1 MTRPAD
7 PALTVVVLWLAGLG
21 AAGQFAKIAV
31 AFPALQA
38 LYPQAGTSLGL
49 AVSLISLLGALL
61 GVVAGMIVAR
71 LGLRRML
78 LWGLWLGAALSL
90 AQAIL
95 PGLGALLA
103 TRLVEGLSHL
113 VIVVAAPTLISET
126 VADRWRGA
134 ALTLWSTFFGVAFA
148 LFAWAGLP
156 LVDSHGPGALFA
168 LHGAWMAAMAL
179 WLSVL
184 LPTARLVRVTDP
196 LTWRAVLAR
205 HAAIY
210 RSPALSAPALGWL
223 CYTLTFVSLL
233 TLLPAVM
240 EPSSPGWLLG
250 ALPLTSIAVALTL
263 GVALLRKLSAV
274 QVILLGFAASAIAV
288 AALLALPGPLW
299 PVFALFAA
307 LALVQSASFAA
318 VPELASDPADR
329 ALANGALA
337 QMGNVGNLLGMPL
350 LLAILGLGGATAGLL
365 AVMTAYLAGLG
376 LHLALA
382 RAHRARA

>member
-1 MTRPAD
+1 MDSGQIWTILRKSGSLKTLSAVIK
-7 PALTVVVLWLAGLG
+7 ARILTKPQLMACKVKRYSILA
-21 AAGQFAKIAV
+21 AAVGF
-31 AFPALQA
+31 
-38 LYPQAGTSLGL
+38 Y
-49 AVSLISLLGALL
+49 
-61 GVVAGMIVAR
+61 
-71 LGLRRML
+71 
-78 LWGLWLGAALSL
+78 LSL
-90 AQAIL
+90 
-95 PGLGALLA
+95 
-103 TRLVEGLSHL
+103 
-113 VIVVAAPTLISET
+113 
-126 VADRWRGA
+126 WRGA

-233 TLLPAVM
+233 TLLPGVM

-365 AVMTAYLAGLG
+365 AVMTAYIRVLGVSLG
-376 LHLALA
+376 LPADFRGPLAKQQRMAVLTGA
-382 RAHRARA
+382 CVLSAFDPLWHQPGLILWISLIIIAVGSGLTVVRRLVGAYLRLQRRGIE